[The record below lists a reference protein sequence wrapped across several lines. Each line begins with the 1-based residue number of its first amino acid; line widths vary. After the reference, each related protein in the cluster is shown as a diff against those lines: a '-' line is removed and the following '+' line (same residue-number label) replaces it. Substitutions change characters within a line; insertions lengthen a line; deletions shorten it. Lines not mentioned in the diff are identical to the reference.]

1 MKKIIGF
8 IAVVVL
14 ILGIFL
20 GYKVVY
26 KASPRDF
33 ITKDTRIIYANEGIN
48 TKNFTPLLSLIEDEE
63 EKKELSSEMENLKYI
78 QTTSIGIDQIP
89 VDKILNRDIVIAN
102 NKGGYSI
109 PIGEWIVMSILEI
122 YKNSKKFHEQQ
133 INKKWKMNFSIT
145 ELSGKKIGFIGTGTL
160 ATEAAKR
167 LQGFD
172 VEVWGVN
179 TTGHNREYF
188 DKCFASDK
196 MDEVFK
202 NCDVV
207 VVTIPATKDTL
218 GIINK
223 DKFEIMKDDSVF
235 INVGRGNIINEKD
248 LIKYMNKFRGVA
260 LDVFE
265 NEPLDKNSELWEFD
279 NIIITPH
286 NSWASDKNEE
296 RTFNMIYD
304 NLKNYIENKPLKNTV
319 DILKGY

>member
-1 MKKIIGF
+1 M
-8 IAVVVL
+8 L
-14 ILGIFL
+14 
-20 GYKVVY
+20 
-26 KASPRDF
+26 
-33 ITKDTRIIYANEGIN
+33 
-48 TKNFTPLLSLIEDEE
+48 
-63 EKKELSSEMENLKYI
+63 
-78 QTTSIGIDQIP
+78 
-89 VDKILNRDIVIAN
+89 
-102 NKGGYSI
+102 
-109 PIGEWIVMSILEI
+109 
-122 YKNSKKFHEQQ
+122 
-133 INKKWKMNFSIT
+133 
-145 ELSGKKIGFIGTGTL
+145 
-160 ATEAAKR
+160 
-167 LQGFD
+167 
-172 VEVWGVN
+172 
-179 TTGHNREYF
+179 NREYF